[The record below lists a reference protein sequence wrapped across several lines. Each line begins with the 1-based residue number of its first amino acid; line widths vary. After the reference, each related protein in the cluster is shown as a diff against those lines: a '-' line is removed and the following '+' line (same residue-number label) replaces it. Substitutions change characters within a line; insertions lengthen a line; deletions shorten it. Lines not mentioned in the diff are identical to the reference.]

1 MPVES
6 PLSVVCQSTVHS
18 VPCKCQSRVRS
29 MSCKCQSRVHSLS
42 CVSRE
47 STQCRVSV
55 SRETAQCRISVS
67 LALYSYRRCCIYCAN
82 IICDGA
88 GAVAVCTD
96 SVACCCVDRI
106 RAGCAALPPLL
117 NIKQVMQ
124 ERGILSAKEQ
134 LGVSDARMVLFCC
147 SVVIRCS

>member
-1 MPVES
+1 M
-6 PLSVVCQSTVHS
+6 
-18 VPCKCQSRVRS
+18 
-29 MSCKCQSRVHSLS
+29 S

-55 SRETAQCRISVS
+55 RRESAQGRVSVS
-67 LALYSYRRCCIYCAN
+67 LALYNYRRCCIYCAS
-82 IICDGA
+82 IICGGA
-88 GAVAVCTD
+88 GAVVVCID
-96 SVACCCVDRI
+96 SVACCVDRI